1 MSKRLSLVTLLLVV
15 IAILVFG
22 SQFVNTMFTKQIV
35 DLDQA
40 LQRNKSLKDENEHL
54 TYIHS
59 LSVEFGFDP
68 RIVMVVDELSRRYV
82 VDDVAYRM
90 LNREMMTYLF
100 LGLIWAESNGRP
112 SAVGDNGK
120 ALGLT
125 QIWLSTAHQH
135 NEEITE
141 NDLLTI
147 NGNLE
152 MSFAHSDWLL
162 RKYRGNI
169 ALWLYGWNRGAG
181 KVDELIRYGGQIE
194 NGYAEKVYM
203 AAELI
208 NGRLD

>member
-1 MSKRLSLVTLLLVV
+1 MVSKRLSLIAFLFIV
-15 IAILVFG
+15 IIIFVIG
-22 SQFVNTMFTKQIV
+22 SQFLNTQVV
-35 DLDQA
+35 DLEQA
-40 LQRNKSLKDENEHL
+40 LQLNESLKAENEYL

-68 RIVMVVDELSRRYV
+68 RIVMVVDELSRRYI

-100 LGLIWAESNGRP
+100 LGLIWAESGGQHN
-112 SAVGDNGK
+112 AVGDGGK

-135 NEEITE
+135 NEEVTAE
-141 NDLLTI
+141 DLLTI

-181 KVDELIRYGGQIE
+181 KVDELLRYGGQIE

-208 NGRLD
+208 NGKLDRE

>member
-1 MSKRLSLVTLLLVV
+1 MVSKRLSLIAFLFIV
-15 IAILVFG
+15 IIIFVIG
-22 SQFVNTMFTKQIV
+22 SQFLNTQVV
-35 DLDQA
+35 DLEQA
-40 LQRNKSLKDENEHL
+40 LQLNESLKAENEYL

-68 RIVMVVDELSRRYV
+68 RIVMVVDELSRRYI

-100 LGLIWAESNGRP
+100 LGLIWAESGGQHN
-112 SAVGDNGK
+112 AVGDGGK

-135 NEEITE
+135 NEEVTAE
-141 NDLLTI
+141 DLLTI

-169 ALWLYGWNRGAG
+169 ALWLYGWNRGSG
-181 KVDELIRYGGQIE
+181 KVDELLRYGGQIE
-194 NGYAEKVYM
+194 NGYAKKVYM

-208 NGRLD
+208 NGKLDRE

>member
-1 MSKRLSLVTLLLVV
+1 MVSKRLSLIAFLFIV
-15 IAILVFG
+15 IIIFVIG
-22 SQFVNTMFTKQIV
+22 SQFLNTQVV
-35 DLDQA
+35 DLEQA
-40 LQRNKSLKDENEHL
+40 LQLNESLKAENEYL

-68 RIVMVVDELSRRYV
+68 RIVMVVDELSRRYI

-100 LGLIWAESNGRP
+100 LGLIWAESGGQHN
-112 SAVGDNGK
+112 AVGDGGK

-135 NEEITE
+135 NEEVTAE
-141 NDLLTI
+141 DLLTI

-181 KVDELIRYGGQIE
+181 KVDELLRYGGQIE

-208 NGRLD
+208 NGKLYRK